1 MDDRRPL
8 PLNRRQFL
16 AATVAAAL
24 AAACGGDDD
33 APASTSATTTTTG
46 ASGGSTTTA
55 AGSASTTTT
64 AAPLELP
71 SSPFNLGVA
80 SGDPTADSV
89 ILWTR
94 LAYPPVDG
102 IGLPGADIPVDWELA
117 TDESFADIVASGT
130 ESAVSALGYSVH
142 VDAGGLDADGTYYY
156 RFSTAGYTS
165 PVGRTRTF
173 AAAGE
178 SPELF
183 RFAFTSCQNWQGGQ
197 YAAWRDI
204 AAIDSLDAIVFLGDY
219 IYEYAD
225 GGYDSGLGRG
235 LDGAGETITL
245 DDYRNRYA
253 VYKGDPNLQAAH
265 HAAPW
270 IGTWDDHEVDNDYA
284 SATAEDDAPEAEFLE
299 RRAAAYQAWYEH
311 MPVRLD
317 PPDGPD
323 FAIYRT
329 VGHGDLVAFHVLDT
343 RQYRDDQASGGI
355 ELGIAAVGSSVQQL
369 TQEILDADRQ
379 MLGAEQ
385 ESWLIGTIT
394 ESGAV
399 WDVLAQ
405 QVFMFGASVV
415 PGQTPPF
422 VVVDT
427 WDGYAT
433 ARRRLL
439 EALSADGVVDNLVVL
454 TGDFHSAAVGDLR
467 IDPFDPS
474 GPVVGTEFM
483 ASAVSSQFF
492 DGAVELATAALAA
505 NPQVKFFSGRN
516 GYCLCEVTPQSWN
529 TQFRA
534 VVDVIDPD
542 SAVETIAAWQVSA
555 GTPGA
560 TAVG

>member
-33 APASTSATTTTTG
+33 APASTGATTTT
-46 ASGGSTTTA
+46 SGGD
-55 AGSASTTTT
+55 GSASTTTGAPPAT
-64 AAPLELP
+64 TTTQAPLELP
-71 SSPFNLGVA
+71 GDPFNLGVA
-80 SGDPTADSV
+80 SGDPTAESV

-94 LAYPPVDG
+94 LAYSPADD
-102 IGLPGADIPVDWELA
+102 IALPADEIAVTWEVA
-117 TDESFADIVASGT
+117 TDDTFADIVASGT
-130 ESAVSALGYSVH
+130 APAVAALGYSVH
-142 VDAGGLDADGTYYY
+142 VDATGLASDGTYFY
-156 RFSTAGYTS
+156 RFSTAGFTS
-165 PVGRTRTF
+165 PIGRTRTF
-173 AAAGE
+173 AASGE
-178 SPELF
+178 VPESF
-183 RFAFTSCQNWQGGQ
+183 RFAFSSCQNWQGGQ

-204 AAIDSLDAIVFLGDY
+204 AAIDALDAIVFLGDY

-253 VYKGDPNLQAAH
+253 LYKSDPNLQAAH
-265 HAAPW
+265 LAAPW

-284 SATAEDDAPEAEFLE
+284 SAVAEDGAPEDEFLE

-323 FAIYRT
+323 YAIYRT

-343 RQYRDDQASGGI
+343 RQYRDDQASGGL
-355 ELGIAAVGSSVQQL
+355 ELGIEAVGSAVQQL
-369 TQEILDADRQ
+369 PQDVLDAERE
-379 MLGAEQ
+379 MLGTDQ
-385 ESWLIGTIT
+385 ESWLV
-394 ESGAV
+394 GAV
-399 WDVLAQ
+399 TDSAATWDVLAQ

-439 EALSADGVVDNLVVL
+439 EALSADGGADNLIVL

-467 IDPFDPS
+467 LDPFDTS

-483 ASAVSSQFF
+483 GSAISSQFF

-505 NPQVKFFSGRN
+505 NPHVKFFSGRN

-534 VVDVIDPD
+534 VVDITDPD